1 MAALVRRSL
10 LRENPE
16 VKEQI
21 NSIIQT
27 AIFGA
32 IAAAAGVAAFL
43 LLVIAA
49 FLWTQQHY
57 DAIVA
62 SGVLGGAFLLIAV
75 IALVTLAFL
84 RRRAERHREHE
95 EAEAAKAPA
104 WLADPALILAAI
116 QLARTIGFGRV
127 IPLAIAGLAA
137 FGLASAKPRNSK
149 NRRTSADDNRRRAA

>member
-1 MAALVRRSL
+1 
-10 LRENPE
+10 

-21 NSIIQT
+21 NSIVQT

-43 LLVIAA
+43 FLMIAA

-62 SGVLGGAFLLIAV
+62 SGVLGGASLLIAV
-75 IALVTLAFL
+75 IALVTLAIL
-84 RRRAERHREHE
+84 RRRVERQRESE
-95 EAEAAKAPA
+95 EAEAAKTPA

-116 QLARTIGFGRV
+116 QLARAIGFGRI
-127 IPLAIAGLAA
+127 IPLAITGLAA

-149 NRRTSADDNRRRAA
+149 NRRTSEKDERRHAA